1 MDSTI
6 IASLISAV
14 ASVLVALISRGSTR
28 ARALE
33 QAAIPRRNQKI
44 WIATVCVLV
53 AWMSFAALF
62 LHWDLAGT
70 TSTLAVPLVTWVLAA
85 AFPIQPGNA
94 AAVPLFLFPLAFL
107 AEPIGK
113 WRRGIDFE
121 NHFEPVTVAAFVG
134 IALATAS
141 IAWVIAR
148 WRIRSSW
155 ATVDVEPPVA
165 ISNTIAKGLSELA
178 DLHRTGVLS
187 DEEFTRAKSKLLSE

>member
-14 ASVLVALISRGSTR
+14 ASVVVALISKGGTS
-28 ARALE
+28 ARAPE
-33 QAAIPRRNQKI
+33 QAAAPRRNVRI
-44 WIATVCVLV
+44 WIATICILI

-62 LHWDLAGT
+62 LHWDTAGV
-70 TSTLAVPLVTWVLAA
+70 TSILAVPLVTWILAA
-85 AFPIQPGNA
+85 AFPIQPGIA

-113 WRRGIDFE
+113 WRRGINFE

-134 IALATAS
+134 TGFATAL
-141 IAWVIAR
+141 IAWLIAR

-155 ATVDVEPPVA
+155 ATVEVKQQSA
-165 ISNTIAKGLSELA
+165 ISSTIAKGLSELA
-178 DLHRTGVLS
+178 ELHRAGVLS
-187 DEEFTRAKSKLLSE
+187 DEEFTRAKNKLLSE

>member
-1 MDSTI
+1 
-6 IASLISAV
+6 
-14 ASVLVALISRGSTR
+14 
-28 ARALE
+28 
-33 QAAIPRRNQKI
+33 
-44 WIATVCVLV
+44 
-53 AWMSFAALF
+53 
-62 LHWDLAGT
+62 
-70 TSTLAVPLVTWVLAA
+70 
-85 AFPIQPGNA
+85 
-94 AAVPLFLFPLAFL
+94 
-107 AEPIGK
+107 
-113 WRRGIDFE
+113 
-121 NHFEPVTVAAFVG
+121 VAAFVG